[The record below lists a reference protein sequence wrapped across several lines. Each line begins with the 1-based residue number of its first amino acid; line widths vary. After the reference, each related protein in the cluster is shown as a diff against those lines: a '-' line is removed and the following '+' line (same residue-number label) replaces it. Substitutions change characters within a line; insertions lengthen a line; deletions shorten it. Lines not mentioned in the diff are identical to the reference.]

1 MIRCKLKVIE
11 SETTKNSAGFD
22 QSYMNLAGYP
32 ITTNLH
38 EPPDGD
44 VPSTLKDLKSNSSSS
59 STPNTN
65 RFVNSKIGRKIC
77 AVGVIYN

>member
-1 MIRCKLKVIE
+1 MIRCKLIE
-11 SETTKNSAGFD
+11 SENTKNSAGFD

-38 EPPDGD
+38 EPPNADG
-44 VPSTLKDLKSNSSSS
+44 PSTLKDLKSNSSSS